1 MFLWSI
7 KTRRSN
13 NPKTRQD
20 DEKQNK
26 CRPTEVLVNRAGE
39 AGAEHPSTIIEG
51 DIQSVDHPLVFQ
63 PKAVEITA
71 GD

>member
-7 KTRRSN
+7 KTGRSN
-13 NPKTRQD
+13 NPTARQD

-26 CRPTEVLVNRAGE
+26 RRPTEILVNRPGE
-39 AGAEHPSTIIEG
+39 AGAEHPSAIIEG
-51 DIQSVDHPLVFQ
+51 DIQPVDHPLIFQ
-63 PKAVEITA
+63 PKAVKVAA